1 MGTEP
6 ALTRPEFARV
16 FIAGVLSM
24 AVFIMFNGTL
34 YLSYDGIFDWSRDVS
49 TAMSIVY
56 ALGLMTLARK
66 RPNLIKP
73 RAFCWA
79 VCVMSTIGYASCAA
93 GVCFSSAP
101 AIVAGVMLVGPAD
114 MWGIIVW
121 MLCLARMSRRDACL
135 LMATSGLVGIP
146 LAYLVD
152 TVDLYWLANVAS
164 LVSAIA
170 IIALCEPLTRG
181 FFARLSQA
189 APPEE
194 LHVSQPD
201 AYLPMLHIFYVYIF
215 VFSVAYG
222 FALRCENE
230 TGPWL
235 STLASVLASAAVAVY
250 AWRAK
255 ASTKMDS
262 LHVASLFSIAVGFM
276 LVLMDDARVGQVA
289 SVLLLMGY
297 MCYQLLI
304 WLALSSAAQRNTAE
318 AIPTICWGSAASYL
332 GISVGVALYLVPNEF
347 LAAQLG
353 GDPLLQSLLV
363 IVVLAGLVLFSVLT
377 RRTFVFDLAIEGIAP
392 DAPAP
397 QVEVRYVDELNRRCE
412 QAAQRWN
419 LTAREAS
426 VMTLLA
432 HGNTSSR
439 IQEELGISYNT
450 VKYHVKNVYAKTG
463 VHSQQAL
470 IDLLCE

>member
-1 MGTEP
+1 
-6 ALTRPEFARV
+6 
-16 FIAGVLSM
+16 
-24 AVFIMFNGTL
+24 
-34 YLSYDGIFDWSRDVS
+34 
-49 TAMSIVY
+49 
-56 ALGLMTLARK
+56 
-66 RPNLIKP
+66 
-73 RAFCWA
+73 
-79 VCVMSTIGYASCAA
+79 
-93 GVCFSSAP
+93 
-101 AIVAGVMLVGPAD
+101 
-114 MWGIIVW
+114 

-135 LMATSGLVGIP
+135 LMATSGLIGIP

-152 TVDLYWLANVAS
+152 TVDLYWLANAAS

-201 AYLPMLHIFYVYIF
+201 AYLPMLHTFYVYIF

-262 LHVASLFSIAVGFM
+262 LHVASLLSIAVGFM
-276 LVLMDDARVGQVA
+276 LVLMNDARVGQVA

-397 QVEVRYVDELNRRCE
+397 QVEVRYVDELDRRCE